1 LLVTALSGG
10 VGGAKLVLGL
20 SKILRPGE
28 LTVIGNTGDDFELF
42 GLHISPD
49 LDIVMYTLAGIVDEQ
64 KGWGVSGDTF
74 NILDAMNRYY
84 GLEKWF
90 SLGDRDMAT
99 HIYRTSLLA
108 KGHSLSETTAMLCS
122 ALGVNDV
129 RMLPMTDDRVQ
140 TRVRIQD
147 GSAIHFQDYFVRRS
161 RTDTVTGVFFEGS
174 NTARPAKGVIE
185 SIAKSDMIVI
195 CPSNPVASIG
205 PILSIRRISEAL
217 EKSSCP
223 VVAVSP
229 IIQGK
234 PLKGPADKFMQSIKL
249 DVSASG
255 VARFYRQIIDYI
267 VIDNVDAS
275 LEEEIG
281 SMGVRVIIANTIM
294 NTLEDKT
301 RLARAILG
309 IGSDGRSCLRM

>member
-28 LTVIGNTGDDFELF
+28 LTVVGNTGDDFELH

-64 KGWGVSGDTF
+64 KGWGVKADTF
-74 NILDAMNRYY
+74 TTLDSLSKYY
-84 GLEKWF
+84 GLERWF
-90 SLGDRDMAT
+90 RLGDKDMAT

-108 KGHSLSETTAMLCS
+108 QNYPLSEATTIMCS

-129 RMLPMTDDRVQ
+129 RILPMTDDKVQ
-140 TRVRIQD
+140 TKVKIQG
-147 GSAIHFQDYFVRRS
+147 GSTISFQDYFVKRGC
-161 RTDTVTGVFFEGS
+161 TDKVTGVVYEGS
-174 NTARPAKGVIE
+174 DTARPSKGVLE
-185 SIAKSDMIVI
+185 SIAKSDIIVI

-217 EKSSCP
+217 KKASCSI
-223 VVAVSP
+223 VAVSP
-229 IIQGK
+229 IIHGK
-234 PLKGPADKFMQSIKL
+234 PLKGPADKFMEGAKL

-255 VARFYRQIIDYI
+255 VARFYQQIIDYL
-267 VIDNVDAS
+267 VIDEADAS
-275 LEEEIG
+275 LDEEIG
-281 SMGVRVIIANTIM
+281 SMGVRVTIADTIM

-301 RLARAILG
+301 RLAGTILR
-309 IGSDGRSCLRM
+309 IGSDS